1 MGMGRFFKFVVDLFW
16 KYPRTAIGTIAS
28 VGLGETAREVLKD
41 IFKHALYGG
50 IIEDIEL
57 AVGLK
62 AADMVVQIVSHI
74 VPIGIAGLVV
84 WIVWTVAIAYERRA
98 HSIIPNKQ
106 PSATSLSTRITLP
119 QQPEMSDTP
128 APSVAVGAA
137 KSPPAAPESN
147 RVDETRVFVR
157 DNITPSYLVN
167 IFKDNIDIDATAQTK
182 KFIGKWM
189 KVDGAVYDTYTVGY
203 NTVSLVLVLEP
214 AYDGDISR
222 HCHVSMFF
230 HEPWIEKISV
240 LRRGD
245 KVSVIGKIDT
255 ITDIRLKLENC
266 EFKD

>member
-1 MGMGRFFKFVVDLFW
+1 MGMGRFFKFV
-16 KYPRTAIGTIAS
+16 IGTIAS
-28 VGLGETAREVLKD
+28 VVLGETAREVLKD

-50 IIEDIEL
+50 IIENIES

-74 VPIGIAGLVV
+74 IPIGIAGLVV
-84 WIVWTVAIAYERRA
+84 WIVWTVAIAYDRRA

-119 QQPEMSDTP
+119 EQPEMSDAP

-167 IFKDNIDIDATAQTK
+167 IFKDNIDIEATTQTK

-189 KVDGAVYDTYTVGY
+189 KVDGAVHDIYTVGSD
-203 NTVSLVLVLEP
+203 TVSLVLEP

-222 HCHVSMFF
+222 QFLVYLFF
-230 HEPWIEKISV
+230 HEPWIEKIV
-240 LRRGD
+240 ILRRGD

-255 ITDIRLKLENC
+255 ISAIRLKLENG
-266 EFKD
+266 ELKD